1 MNSLK
6 KALASLFVLAT
17 IFVVFSC
24 SNASNSDDDGNP
36 FKGTTWEGEV
46 EGESMSLTFTTSNTC
61 VYGYGVSSERAVS
74 VDVDTYSYTWKE
86 NDDGSYTAI
95 LKIEDDDS
103 GMTFTIDSSGA
114 VSGTFTVDGH
124 TFTFSKKVDGEIE
137 IDTDGDGVPFA
148 GTKWVG
154 TGEAEGEEYSFGKTT
169 VIEND
174 ASEFIYISKQTDEGY
189 TASIGMYL
197 AGEWKEIYTLTI
209 ESADAKEGV
218 FDYQGFKVTYK
229 RTK

>member
-36 FKGTTWEGEV
+36 FKKTKWEGD
-46 EGESMSLTFTTSNTC
+46 GMSLTFIDSDTC
-61 VYGYGVSSERAVS
+61 IYDSGAYSYSAHVAISSGTE
-74 VDVDTYSYTWKE
+74 YSYTWKE

-114 VSGTFTVDGH
+114 VSGKFSMGGQ
-124 TFTFSKKVDGEIE
+124 TFTFSKKIDGEIE
-137 IDTDGDGVPFA
+137 IDTDGDGYPFA
-148 GTKWVG
+148 DTKWVFVDEDG
-154 TGEAEGEEYSFGKTT
+154 YEDELSFDKTT
-169 VIEND
+169 AYLSGIANGVL
-174 ASEFIYISKQTDEGY
+174 YTSKQESDGSYTATMEAFGTVLYTFTIKSVDADEGVLHEP
-189 TASIGMYL
+189 GL
-197 AGEWKEIYTLTI
+197 DL
-209 ESADAKEGV
+209 
-218 FDYQGFKVTYK
+218 TYK
-229 RTK
+229 RVKK